1 MGKKRLWYHM
11 ISLSLLTVPNLTYL
25 GVNFD
30 IVKEAN
36 AISLTM
42 TALLI
47 LSVVGFGAATH
58 IDVNKG
64 VWALLIGVLV
74 VSLSNISYIVGIA
87 LIIEGAGIA
96 IDGYVMKPLIEIE
109 KVKEKSEHGTESTT
123 TTT

>member
-11 ISLSLLTVPNLTYL
+11 ISLSMLTVPNLTYL
-25 GVNFD
+25 GINFD

-58 IDVNKG
+58 IEVNKG

-96 IDGYVMKPLIEIE
+96 IDGYVMKPLIEVE
-109 KVKEKSEHGTESTT
+109 KAKEKSEHGTESTT
-123 TTT
+123 TT